1 MNSKLLCVT
10 HNVCH
15 VYSSVFAG
23 ANEEEDN
30 DGKEPVIDNE
40 TNPNQSPL
48 DEENE
53 LTKPFLQRQQ
63 LMKTAKRY
71 QTRKTLKSSVASL
84 TSSHSL
90 SLTASLSI
98 SHRLQSVSREYRRQN
113 TLTRSRSNTA
123 TSMKDDDAVTETNVP
138 YHTIIID
145 CAPIT
150 FVDSMGTRALYQVCI
165 RTYVHYIAT

>member
-1 MNSKLLCVT
+1 MSF
-10 HNVCH
+10 
-15 VYSSVFAG
+15 SSVFVG
-23 ANEEEDN
+23 ANEEES
-30 DGKEPVIDNE
+30 DGNEPVVDNAA
-40 TNPNQSPL
+40 THPNQSPV
-48 DEENE
+48 EEDE

-71 QTRKTLKSSVASL
+71 QTRRAQKSSAASL
-84 TSSHSL
+84 TRSHSL
-90 SLTASLSI
+90 SLNASVSI

-123 TSMKDDDAVTETNVP
+123 TSVKDDNAVTETNVP

-150 FVDSMGTRALYQVCI
+150 FVDSMGTRALYQV
-165 RTYVHYIAT
+165 YIHS